1 MRVTFVLPPVN
12 MSGGIKVVGIYAK
25 ALADKGHEIFV
36 VSPPPSEKSLRSKI
50 KLLLT
55 GKGWP
60 ETEVAHSHLDN
71 SSLNHK
77 VLNKYRPVTDSDVP
91 EADVIVATW
100 WETAEWVAKLS
111 NTKGAKTYFIQGY
124 EIFDFL
130 PVERCKL
137 TYKLPFHKIVVAK
150 WLADIMKVEYGDNH
164 VDLVHNSVDHKQ
176 FFAPVRDKQ
185 NVPTVGFLYSCTR
198 LKGLDI
204 TLKVLERIKRG
215 FPNLRVVSFGSSPWQ
230 EDNLWDNQYEF
241 HYSPKQNEIRNIY
254 GQCDVWMSASRTEGF
269 NLPAMEAMACRTP
282 VVATKTGWPVESI
295 RNGEN
300 GFLVEID
307 DIDALE
313 HAVTTVLTEKN
324 EDWRRYSSN
333 AFKTVENSSW
343 EKSAALF
350 EKALMNSIKRNTDF
364 RLKSSF

>member
-1 MRVTFVLPPVN
+1 
-12 MSGGIKVVGIYAK
+12 
-25 ALADKGHEIFV
+25 
-36 VSPPPSEKSLRSKI
+36 
-50 KLLLT
+50 
-55 GKGWP
+55 
-60 ETEVAHSHLDN
+60 
-71 SSLNHK
+71 
-77 VLNKYRPVTDSDVP
+77 
-91 EADVIVATW
+91 
-100 WETAEWVAKLS
+100 
-111 NTKGAKTYFIQGY
+111 
-124 EIFDFL
+124 
-130 PVERCKL
+130 
-137 TYKLPFHKIVVAK
+137 
-150 WLADIMKVEYGDNH
+150 
-164 VDLVHNSVDHKQ
+164 VHNSVDHKQ